1 MEMCDNLKNL
11 TIREQSL
18 EVQKKKNKI
27 KKLGKS

>member
-1 MEMCDNLKNL
+1 MCDNLKNL

-18 EVQKKKNKI
+18 EVQKKKKI